1 MSVTILTGASS
12 GIGAALAALL
22 PGPLLL
28 VARRAPAQDAANAR
42 FLSAD
47 LSDPS
52 SADRILAAAEAMGP
66 VTGLVNA
73 AGVLGRGRA
82 DQTLDEDWARVIDLN
97 LGATFRMSRAV
108 LAPMRRAGG
117 GAIVNIAS
125 DWGLIAAP
133 GAVAYGV
140 AKAGVVQLTRCM
152 ALDHAREGIRV
163 NAVCPGDTDTPM
175 LAPGQTGAAR
185 AATLARFG
193 AAIPLGRVAQPQDIA
208 SAVAFL
214 LSDAARFITGAALP
228 VDGGSTLAALAP
240 TGDLT

>member
-1 MSVTILTGASS
+1 MSVTIITGATS
-12 GIGAALAALL
+12 GIGAAIAAML

-28 VARRAPAQDAANAR
+28 VARNAPQAVAANAR

-47 LSDPS
+47 LSDPAS
-52 SADRILAAAEAMGP
+52 PDRIIDAALALGP

-82 DQTLDEDWARVIDLN
+82 DQTSDADWARVIDLN

-108 LAPMRRAGG
+108 LDPMRQAGG

-125 DWGLIAAP
+125 DWGLIAAQS
-133 GAVAYGV
+133 AVAYGV

-175 LAPGQTGAAR
+175 LAVGETGATR

-193 AAIPLGRVAQPQDIA
+193 ATIPMGRVARPGDIA
-208 SAVAFL
+208 AAVAFL
-214 LSDAARFITGAALP
+214 LSDAAQFITGAALP
-228 VDGGSTLAALAP
+228 VDGGNTLAAIASSE
-240 TGDLT
+240 DLT

>member
-1 MSVTILTGASS
+1 MSVTIITGASS

-22 PGPLLL
+22 PGPPLL
-28 VARRAPAQDAANAR
+28 VARTAPKTVAAGAR

-47 LSDPS
+47 LSDPLS
-52 SADRILAAAEAMGP
+52 PDRIVAAAQAMGP

-82 DQTLDEDWARVIDLN
+82 DQTSDADWARVIDLN

-108 LAPMRRAGG
+108 LDPVGREGG

-175 LAPGQTGAAR
+175 LAAGQTGAAR
-185 AATLARFG
+185 GATLARFG
-193 AAIPLGRVAQPQDIA
+193 TTIPLGRVARARDIA

-214 LSDAARFITGAALP
+214 LSDAAQFITGAALP
-228 VDGGSTLAALAP
+228 IDGGSTLAAIA
-240 TGDLT
+240 TQGDLT

>member
-1 MSVTILTGASS
+1 MSVTIITGATS
-12 GIGAALAALL
+12 GIGAAIAALL

-28 VARRAPAQDAANAR
+28 VARNAPAGVGANAR

-47 LSDPS
+47 LSDP
-52 SADRILAAAEAMGP
+52 AAPDRIVEAALALGP

-82 DQTLDEDWARVIDLN
+82 DQTSDADWARVMDLN

-108 LAPMRRAGG
+108 LGPMRQAGG

-125 DWGLIAAP
+125 DWGLIAAQS
-133 GAVAYGV
+133 AVAYGV

-175 LAPGQTGAAR
+175 LAAGQTGAVR
-185 AATLARFG
+185 ADILAGFG
-193 AAIPLGRVAQPQDIA
+193 ATIPMGRVAQPTEIA
-208 SAVAFL
+208 AAVAFL
-214 LSDAARFITGAALP
+214 LSDAAGFITGAALP
-228 VDGGSTLAALAP
+228 VDGGNALAAIAP
-240 TGDLT
+240 SGETT